1 MNYVNKLFQRYLNS
15 NPEMPEYKING
26 ISNLDEKSETFKHKL
41 SIFEEKSQKIATFIT
56 FASVLQFIVI
66 ILFSVGI
73 VSNVF
78 QSIFLM
84 LLSIL
89 VITIIILKNKKLKN
103 LYRREFDIDKIDF
116 KSAPLDRL
124 QLVLFLV
131 MFMIGLIDIIYLWR
145 F

>member
-1 MNYVNKLFQRYLNS
+1 MLSPQRYLNS

-66 ILFSVGI
+66 ILFSMGI

-131 MFMIGLIDIIYLWR
+131 MFMIGLIDIIYL
-145 F
+145 

>member
-66 ILFSVGI
+66 ILFSMGI

-131 MFMIGLIDIIYLWR
+131 MFMIGLIDIIYL
-145 F
+145 

>member
-131 MFMIGLIDIIYLWR
+131 MFMIGLIDIIYL
-145 F
+145 